1 MLSVMIDLKQKYKE
15 ELQLYSRMV
24 QFMEKEVLTSRQN
37 TFLKNW

>member
-1 MLSVMIDLKQKYKE
+1 MIDLKQKYKE